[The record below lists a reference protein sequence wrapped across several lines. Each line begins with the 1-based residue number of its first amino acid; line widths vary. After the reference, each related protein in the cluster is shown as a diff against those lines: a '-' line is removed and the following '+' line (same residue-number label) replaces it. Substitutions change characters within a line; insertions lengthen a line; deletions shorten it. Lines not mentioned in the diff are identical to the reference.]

1 MFETG
6 KECFIPKYVGP
17 KMDMV
22 RLKDWSDYDAL
33 PVTSWNIKQPADDE
47 LREDALETGSGV
59 NRNAVV
65 ISQRSQYIPAKA
77 IPIISTHWVYLG
89 GDVRQH
95 IFLHIVRTD
104 KHVRLESGVSTV
116 FSFTRFHYT
125 IS

>member
-1 MFETG
+1 
-6 KECFIPKYVGP
+6 
-17 KMDMV
+17 MDMV

-89 GDVRQH
+89 EGG
-95 IFLHIVRTD
+95 T
-104 KHVRLESGVSTV
+104 
-116 FSFTRFHYT
+116 
-125 IS
+125 